1 VALAVLRLRLTGF
14 RCYAH
19 AQLDL
24 DARPV
29 VLTGPNGAGKTNLL
43 EAISLLA
50 PGRGLRGARLEEM
63 DRRDP
68 PRSETAGD
76 GSGEG
81 WTVAASLA
89 TPAGVVEIGT
99 GHRPETVNRRIVQ
112 IDGKQSRS
120 QTNLSDHVSAIWLT
134 PAMDRLFAEG
144 ASGRRRFLDRLVF
157 GFDAAHAGRVS
168 AYEHTLRE
176 RARLLRDGGDAVW
189 LDTLE
194 GDMAERGV
202 AIAAARRE
210 LTARL
215 CRLCAAPDG
224 PFPGAEIAVTGHV
237 EEWLDQGPALAAEDR
252 LRAALRD
259 SRPQDAAA
267 GGAAVGPHRSDLAVR
282 HLAHGMPAA
291 LCSTGEQKALLIAI
305 VLANARL
312 QTAERGSVPLLLL
325 DEVAAHLD
333 AVRREA
339 LFGELLSLGAQAW
352 FTGTDRS
359 VFDFLGSRAQ
369 FVVVRAGQLE
379 RDGRCQ
385 PAAISR
391 RPARSDSQRTPSAP
405 SAMMGRDAF

>member
-1 VALAVLRLRLTGF
+1 MFRLRLAGF
-14 RCYAH
+14 RCYES

-29 VLTGPNGAGKTNLL
+29 VLTGANGAGKTNLL

-50 PGRGLRGARLEEM
+50 PGRGLRGARLDEM
-63 DRRDP
+63 DRHGAP
-68 PRSETAGD
+68 E
-76 GSGEG
+76 GEG
-81 WTVAASLA
+81 WTVAAAVA
-89 TPAGVVEIGT
+89 TPGGMVEIGT
-99 GHRPETVNRRIVQ
+99 GHRPETVNRRVVR

-120 QTNLSDHVSAIWLT
+120 QTGLSDHVSAVWLT
-134 PAMDRLFAEG
+134 PPMDRLFTEG

-157 GFDAAHAGRVS
+157 GFDTAHAGRVS

-176 RARLLRDGGDAVW
+176 RARLLREGGDAVW

-215 CRLCAAPDG
+215 ARLCEAPAG
-224 PFPGAEIAVTGHV
+224 LFPGAAVAVTGQV
-237 EEWLDQGPALAAEDR
+237 EEWLDDGPALAAEER

-282 HLAHGMPAA
+282 HLGHGMPAA

-312 QTAERGSVPLLLL
+312 QTAERGRVPLLLL

-333 AVRREA
+333 AARREA
-339 LFGELLSLGAQAW
+339 LFAEILALGAQTW

-359 VFDFLGSRAQ
+359 VFDSFSAGQAQ
-369 FVVVRAGQLE
+369 YVAVRAGRLE
-379 RDGRCQ
+379 
-385 PAAISR
+385 PA
-391 RPARSDSQRTPSAP
+391 T
-405 SAMMGRDAF
+405 GRDPF

>member
-1 VALAVLRLRLTGF
+1 MALSVCRLRLSGF
-14 RCYAH
+14 RCYES

-63 DRRDP
+63 DRQG
-68 PRSETAGD
+68 TLKAGEP
-76 GSGEG
+76 GEG
-81 WTVAASLA
+81 WTVAAA
-89 TPAGVVEIGT
+89 VTTPGGMVEIGT
-99 GHRPETVNRRIVQ
+99 GHRPDSTTRRVVQ
-112 IDGKQSRS
+112 IDGKQNRS
-120 QTNLSDHVSAIWLT
+120 QTSLSDHVSAVWLT
-134 PAMDRLFAEG
+134 PQMDRLFTDG

-168 AYEHTLRE
+168 AYEHMLRE

-194 GDMAERGV
+194 SDMAERGV

-215 CRLCAAPDG
+215 ARLTEAPAG
-224 PFPGAEIAVTGHV
+224 PFPGAEVAVTGKV
-237 EEWLDQGPALAAEDR
+237 EEWLDEGPALAAEER
-252 LRAALRD
+252 LRAALRG
-259 SRPQDAAA
+259 SRAQDAAA

-312 QTAERGSVPLLLL
+312 QTAERGRVPLLLL

-333 AVRREA
+333 ADRREA
-339 LFGELLSLGAQAW
+339 LFEEVLALGAQAW
-352 FTGTDRS
+352 FTGTDRG
-359 VFDFLGSRAQ
+359 VFESFAGRAQ
-369 FVVVRAGQLE
+369 YVAVRAGRLE
-379 RDGRCQ
+379 HETGD
-385 PAAISR
+385 R
-391 RPARSDSQRTPSAP
+391 RPSLAI
-405 SAMMGRDAF
+405 GRETI

>member
-1 VALAVLRLRLTGF
+1 MALSVCRLRLSGF
-14 RCYAH
+14 RCYES

-50 PGRGLRGARLEEM
+50 PGRGLRSARLEEM
-63 DRRDP
+63 DRHGAP
-68 PRSETAGD
+68 SGGE
-76 GSGEG
+76 SGEG
-81 WTVAASLA
+81 WWTVAASVT
-89 TPAGVVEIGT
+89 TPGGMVEIGT
-99 GHRPETVNRRIVQ
+99 GHRPDTTTRRVVQ

-120 QTNLSDHVSAIWLT
+120 QTSLSDHVSAVWLT
-134 PAMDRLFAEG
+134 PQMDRLFTDG

-168 AYEHTLRE
+168 AYEHMLRE
-176 RARLLRDGGDAVW
+176 RARLLRDGGDTVW

-194 GDMAERGV
+194 SDMAERGV

-215 CRLCAAPDG
+215 ARLTEAPAG
-224 PFPGAEIAVTGHV
+224 PFPGAEVTVTGKV
-237 EEWLDQGPALAAEDR
+237 EEWLDEGPALAAEER

-259 SRPQDAAA
+259 SRAQDAAG

-312 QTAERGSVPLLLL
+312 QTAERGRVPLLLL

-333 AVRREA
+333 ADRREA
-339 LFGELLSLGAQAW
+339 LFEEVLALGAQAW
-352 FTGTDRS
+352 FTGTDRA
-359 VFDFLGSRAQ
+359 VFDSLAGRAQ
-369 FVVVRAGQLE
+369 YVAVRAGRLE
-379 RDGRCQ
+379 HEAGDRRHSSAIGREN
-385 PAAISR
+385 I
-391 RPARSDSQRTPSAP
+391 
-405 SAMMGRDAF
+405 

>member
-14 RCYAH
+14 RCYES

-68 PRSETAGD
+68 PRSDTPGGGSGA

-89 TPAGVVEIGT
+89 TPGGVVEIGT

-112 IDGKQSRS
+112 IDGKQIRS
-120 QTNLSDHVSAIWLT
+120 QTSLSDHVSAIWLT
-134 PAMDRLFAEG
+134 PAMDRLFTEG

-210 LTARL
+210 LAARL
-215 CRLCAAPDG
+215 CRLCATADG
-224 PFPGAEIAVTGHV
+224 PFPGAEVTVTGQV
-237 EEWLDQGPALAAEDR
+237 EEWLDHGPALAAEDR

-267 GGAAVGPHRSDLAVR
+267 GGAAVGPHRSDLAVL

-312 QTAERGSVPLLLL
+312 QTAERGAVPLLLL

-339 LFGELLSLGAQAW
+339 LFDELLALGAQAW

-359 VFDFLGSRAQ
+359 VFDFFDGRAQ
-369 FVVVRAGQLE
+369 YVAVRAARLE
-379 RDGRCQ
+379 RDDTRAHG
-385 PAAISR
+385 
-391 RPARSDSQRTPSAP
+391 DSQRTPSAP
-405 SAMMGRDAF
+405 DAMMSRDAF